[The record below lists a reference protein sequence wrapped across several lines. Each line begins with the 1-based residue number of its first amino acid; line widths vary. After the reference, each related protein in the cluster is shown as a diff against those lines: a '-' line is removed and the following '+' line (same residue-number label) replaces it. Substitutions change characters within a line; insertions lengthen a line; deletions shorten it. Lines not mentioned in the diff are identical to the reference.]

1 MRATVSLRHIQR
13 REPVLPLRLELREK
27 AWPMREPFAIARGV
41 QSSQPTVIVTLTDEQ
56 GRRGRGEGCGV
67 PYVGETPV
75 TMIAQ
80 LDALREHIA
89 GGLDRHDL
97 LQLLPPGG
105 ARCALD
111 AALWDLEARQTGRTV
126 AELAGLPPLHAVTT
140 AFTIGIRSLEAYE
153 QSARRCAAYPLLKI
167 KMDATHPLE
176 VMAAVRRGAPGA
188 RFIVDA
194 NQSWSVDQLRSV
206 APALADLGA
215 VLLEQP
221 IPVGAEAGLDG
232 WRCPVPIAADELVNG
247 VDDLVKAQ
255 GRFDVI
261 NIKLDKTGGLT
272 AALQLAAEA
281 RTRGFG
287 LMVGCMAGSSLSM
300 APAMVLAQQCQF
312 VDLDGPLLQS
322 EDWPDGMTYADGVVS
337 PPDPGFWG

>member
-1 MRATVSLRHIQR
+1 
-13 REPVLPLRLELREK
+13 
-27 AWPMREPFAIARGV
+27 MREPFAIARGV
-41 QSSQPTVIVTLTDEQ
+41 QSTQPAVIVTLIDPEDRQ
-56 GRRGRGEGCGV
+56 GRGEGCGV
-67 PYVGETPV
+67 PYAGETPA
-75 TMIAQ
+75 TMMAQ
-80 LDALREHIA
+80 LEAIRSRIVE
-89 GGLDRHDL
+89 GVDRQDL

-140 AFTIGIRSLEAYE
+140 AFTIGIRSLDGYE
-153 QSARRCAAYPLLKI
+153 QAARRCAAYPLLKI
-167 KMDATHPLE
+167 KMDAADPLA

-194 NQSWSVDQLRSV
+194 NQSWSVEQLRSV

-247 VDDLVKAQ
+247 VDDLAKAR

-272 AALQLAAEA
+272 AALLLAAEA
-281 RTRGFG
+281 RAQGFD

-300 APAMVLAQQCQF
+300 APAMVLAQQCRF

-322 EDWPDGMTYADGVVS
+322 EDWPDGMVYADGVVS